1 MNIFKTTISELLAR
15 TLQELQPTPE
25 PLSPKAVEALIEQPP
40 KLEMGDYAFPCFTLA
55 RTFRQAPPLIAET
68 LTQRLAPLLAEEEK
82 ISAAQAF
89 GPYVNFKVSMA
100 AMASQTLPAILS
112 GQFFRENQ
120 TRKSERVMIE
130 FSQPNTHKGFH
141 VGHMRNVALGDSL
154 CRIFQYNG
162 SDLVS
167 ANYIGDVGAHI
178 AKCLWYYLNHNQAP
192 PPKQMRGEW
201 LGVLYMQAT
210 QMLEEAPPPTQAK
223 YQREIAQILKDLE
236 AKEPTIA
243 KIWQETRQWSL
254 DDFKTIYHWLDVTFD
269 RVFYESEVDEAG
281 RKIVQEELEKGVFSQ
296 SQGAVGI
303 DLSEGDLGF
312 FLLLK
317 SDGNTLYSTKDLAL
331 AKVKFDQFQIERS
344 IYIVGS
350 EQTLHFKQ
358 VFETLKRMGY
368 AQAAQCFHLPYG
380 LVMLPTGKMS
390 SRRGNVILFSQ
401 LQQEMKA
408 YIQSN
413 YLNKFRGVWPQEE
426 IEETTRRVAV
436 GAIKYGML
444 NQDPAKSIVF
454 TMEDWLVSEGDTGTY
469 LIYAYVR
476 IRSIERQTEPP
487 VSPNVNFHLLTHPN
501 ERILIRSLFDFNE
514 VVWLAGEQYRP
525 SLLTKTL
532 FDLAKAFSRAYATCS
547 VKHAQSLE
555 LQAARLLLF
564 HCVAET
570 LKQGLY
576 LLGITPPER
585 M

>member
-1 MNIFKTTISELLAR
+1 MNLFKTTISELLAGVF
-15 TLQELQPTPE
+15 QELYPE
-25 PLSPKAVEALIEQPP
+25 QALPAPKELEALIEQPP
-40 KLEMGDYAFPCFTLA
+40 KPEMGDYAFPCFTLA
-55 RTFRQAPPLIAET
+55 RTFRKAPPLIAEE
-68 LTQRLAPLLAEEEK
+68 LTQSLAPFLAKEEK
-82 ISAAQAF
+82 ITEARAL
-89 GPYVNFKVSMA
+89 GPYINFQVSMT
-100 AMASQTLPAILS
+100 AMASLTLPAIFS
-112 GQFFRENQ
+112 GEFFQENQ
-120 TRKSERVMIE
+120 ARKSERVMIE

-154 CRIFQYNG
+154 CRIYQYNG

-167 ANYIGDVGAHI
+167 ANYIGDVGSHI
-178 AKCLWYYLNHNQAP
+178 AKCLWYYLHHNQAP
-192 PPKQMRGEW
+192 VPQQMRGEW
-201 LGVLYMQAT
+201 LGMLYMKAT
-210 QMLEEAPPPTQAK
+210 QMLEEAPPETKAQ
-223 YQREIAQILKDLE
+223 YQTEIAQILKDLE
-236 AKEPTIA
+236 AKEPNIS
-243 KIWQETRQWSL
+243 KVWQKTRQWSL
-254 DDFKTIYHWLDVTFD
+254 EDFETIYQWLDVKFD
-269 RVFYESEVDEAG
+269 RVFYESDVDEAG
-281 RKIVQEELEKGVFSQ
+281 RRIVQEELEKGVFSQ

-303 DLSEGDLGF
+303 DLNDADLGF

-331 AKVKFDQFQIERS
+331 AKVKFDQFQIQRS
-344 IYIVGS
+344 IYVVGS

-368 AQAAQCFHLPYG
+368 AQAARCFHLPYA
-380 LVMLPTGKMS
+380 LVMLPSGKMS
-390 SRRGNVILFSQ
+390 SRRGNVILFSR
-401 LQQEMKA
+401 LQAEMNS

-413 YLNKFRGVWPQEE
+413 YLNKFRGQWSDEE

-454 TMEDWLVSEGDTGTY
+454 AMEDWLVSEGDTGTY

-476 IRSIERQTEPP
+476 IRSIQRQTEQPICP
-487 VSPNVNFHLLTHPN
+487 DANFDLLTHLN

-514 VVWLAGEQYRP
+514 VVWMSGEQHRP

-532 FDLAKAFSRAYATCS
+532 FELAKAFSRAYATCS
-547 VKHAQSLE
+547 VKHAPSPE

-576 LLGITPPER
+576 LIGITPPER